1 MNASALDRFGGA
13 QPDALKEVKMRLISI
28 LITGAVLASCST
40 APPAP
45 TRTAAKQQEFQQLLN
60 GKVAAAPVSCLPH
73 YRSGDMRVIDDN
85 TIAFR
90 DGSSRVYVARMQGG
104 CANLGSGSYAL
115 VTRQY
120 GSADL
125 CRGDIAQVVDTLNGF
140 TVGSCVFGDF
150 VPYVRPRR
158 G

>member
-1 MNASALDRFGGA
+1 
-13 QPDALKEVKMRLISI
+13 MRMISVLIA
-28 LITGAVLASCST
+28 GAVLASCST

-45 TRTAAKQQEFQQLLN
+45 TRTAAKDHEFQQLLS
-60 GKVAAAPVSCLPH
+60 GKVAGAPISCLPH
-73 YRSGDMRVIDDN
+73 YRSGDMRVIDDE
-85 TIAFR
+85 TIAFK
-90 DGSSRVYVARMQGG
+90 DGARVYVAHMQGG
-104 CANLGSGSYAL
+104 CTNLGRGSYAL

-125 CRGDIAQVVDTLNGF
+125 CRGDIAQVVDVLNGF

-150 VPYVRPRR
+150 VPYVRPGR